1 MTKEELEAIIG
12 ENHFTR
18 IKVWP
23 DDNLASLIEGIYY
36 NGMADGYR
44 VAIDRLQRFDTMP
57 IDMAKQYT
65 EKHEKQIEQI
75 IEAIREYEKNIG

>member
-36 NGMADGYR
+36 DGMADGYT
-44 VAIDRLQRFDTMP
+44 LPTFLSP
-57 IDMAKQYT
+57 K
-65 EKHEKQIEQI
+65 EK
-75 IEAIREYEKNIG
+75 Y